1 MKTQPGITFVPIR
14 RQLTLLKRPTPAGGQ
29 HRLKKGQPLLG
40 KGLAKQVDFSS
51 YNLLTGGFHQ

>member
-1 MKTQPGITFVPIR
+1 MQPSQGSPSCRFVGG
-14 RQLTLLKRPTPAGGQ
+14 LHLLKHPTPTGDQ

-40 KGLAKQVDFSS
+40 KGLAKLVDFSS